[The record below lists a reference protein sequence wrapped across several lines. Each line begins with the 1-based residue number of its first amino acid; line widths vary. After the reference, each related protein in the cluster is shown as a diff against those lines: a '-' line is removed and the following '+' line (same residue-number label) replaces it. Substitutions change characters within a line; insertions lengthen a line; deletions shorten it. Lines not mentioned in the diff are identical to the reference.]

1 MAAGSTR
8 GRWSARVRRD
18 WDRTAAGW
26 ERYEPHYLYAL
37 AAADPALFRA
47 LALRPGHRVLDIA
60 CGSGEP
66 GLAIAQLVAPRGAV
80 LGLDVSP
87 AMLAIARRRAR
98 YRGVRNIRF
107 RAGDIAH
114 FRAPGARFD
123 GAVSRFGLM
132 FVQDVGATLAR
143 IRAVLKPGGRVALAV
158 WGPAGRNPTFAI
170 RETAAKPFTDAPPVD
185 PERTAH
191 PLRLARPGLLAR
203 LLRAAGFRRVT
214 VAGVRVPFVYRS
226 VEEFAEMN
234 LRVRGPLRELADGL
248 TQADQKRLIARLT
261 RGIRR
266 FRVGPLIRAPGFAW
280 VASGRR

>member
-1 MAAGSTR
+1 MAVGSTR

-18 WDRTAAGW
+18 WDRTAEGW
-26 ERYEPHYLYAL
+26 ERYESHYLYAL

-66 GLAIAQLVAPRGAV
+66 GLAIAQLVAPRGSV

-98 YRGVRNIRF
+98 SRGVRNIRF
-107 RAGDIAH
+107 RAGDIAR
-114 FRAPGARFD
+114 FRAPRARFD
-123 GAVSRFGLM
+123 SAVSRFGLM
-132 FVQDVGATLAR
+132 FVQDVGATLDR
-143 IRAVLKPGGRVALAV
+143 IRAALKPGGRVALAV
-158 WGPAGRNPTFAI
+158 WGPAARNPTFAI
-170 RETAAKPFTDAPPVD
+170 REAAAAPFTDAPLAD
-185 PERTAH
+185 PECAAH
-191 PLRLARPGLLAR
+191 PLRLARPGLLAGM
-203 LLRAAGFRRVT
+203 LRAAGFRRVA

-234 LRVRGPLRELADGL
+234 LRVRGPLRELSDKL
-248 TQADQKRLIARLT
+248 TRADQKRLLARLA
-261 RGIRR
+261 RGIRP
-266 FRVGPLIRAPGFAW
+266 FRAGPLIRAPGFAW